1 MNITPGKQSEA
12 AQRFERIFEGL
23 KEASRRMVEE
33 KRRKGQLMV
42 IMDKDGN
49 IVKVKP

>member
-1 MNITPGKQSEA
+1 MNITPGKQTDA
-12 AQRFERIFEGL
+12 DKRFERILEGL

-33 KRRKGQLMV
+33 KRRKGELMV
-42 IMDKDGN
+42 IMDKDGK